1 MGGTSSIT
9 AGEAAL
15 LDEIV
20 EACSQPSDT
29 PLPPRVLE
37 LVRSL
42 LHAEAV
48 AFNGFDTVMQRVNFQ
63 QYVERDGRHGFEGD
77 TMTEDE
83 SEAFWRYYWEPKR
96 KWCLPDRTGDYT
108 LTYTADDFV
117 SLRQRRAW
125 HDESIGWFS
134 ERMIQAVLPGDSF
147 GRHVR
152 FSGWRDGSNF
162 TPKDVLFLKL
172 LRPHFERAHAASV
185 RTRRQTP
192 RLTPRQL
199 HVMGMVRAGLS
210 NRQIASRLDV
220 SEGTVH
226 THLTNV
232 FARLEVQ
239 SRTAA
244 VYRLFDATEE

>member
-1 MGGTSSIT
+1 MP
-9 AGEAAL
+9 ARPACP
-15 LDEIV
+15 LD
-20 EACSQPSDT
+20 
-29 PLPPRVLE
+29 
-37 LVRSL
+37 
-42 LHAEAV
+42 
-48 AFNGFDTVMQRVNFQ
+48 
-63 QYVERDGRHGFEGD
+63 RD
-77 TMTEDE
+77 
-83 SEAFWRYYWEPKR
+83 A
-96 KWCLPDRTGDYT
+96 DR
-108 LTYTADDFV
+108 
-117 SLRQRRAW
+117 
-125 HDESIGWFS
+125 
-134 ERMIQAVLPGDSF
+134 
-147 GRHVR
+147 
-152 FSGWRDGSNF
+152 
-162 TPKDVLFLKL
+162 
-172 LRPHFERAHAASV
+172 